1 MATMKVRLEYGKNG
15 LEVELPD
22 KNVVGVLRLQEA
34 VRAAD
39 AAEAVRTAIQNAIGA
54 RPLTELARG
63 KTDAC
68 IVVCDVTRPVP
79 NPIVLGEVLDALELG
94 GLASNKVKVLI
105 ATGTHRP
112 NDDQELRN
120 MLGDRVMA
128 ECEIINHFCTDS
140 DDMVHLGASPNGVP
154 IWLNRHYVH
163 ADLKITAGMIEPHFM
178 AGFAGGRKMVMP
190 GVAALETIQAWHSP
204 QFLEDPL
211 ATNGVIED
219 NPVHL
224 EATWI
229 ANQCRPDFIVDVA
242 LDNEKKIAKV
252 FAGDMEQAW
261 ETGVRYVQGL
271 TQAEIEGPIDIC
283 VTTCGGHPLD
293 LTYYQTVK
301 GMVGPLPIVRP
312 GGAIIVASE
321 CSEGIGNHHFRDAL
335 FRVGDIRTWL
345 ERAISGEWERVADQW
360 QIEELAKA
368 VRNHRV
374 YVVASGISQEELAQ
388 LHVRPAPTVEAA
400 VAECMRDFGPESRI
414 CVIPKGPYVL
424 PVLKSVSSSDS

>member
-39 AAEAVRTAIQNAIGA
+39 AAEAVRTAIENAIGA
-54 RPLTELARG
+54 RPLTELARE

-112 NDDQELRN
+112 NDYQELRN

-128 ECEIINHFCTDS
+128 ECEVINHFCTDT
-140 DDMVHLGASPNGVP
+140 DDMVHLGVSPSGVP

-211 ATNGVIED
+211 ATNGVIQD
-219 NPVHL
+219 NPVHV

-400 VAECMRDFGPESRI
+400 VEECMRDFGPESRI